1 MGGNKG
7 MLMEV
12 EDVWNLGRMGILS
25 CIRAGSGIS
34 VSVLMVVVVVVVLAL
49 VLVWMVLMVWVV
61 VGVLILVVATVMVQE
76 VLVEVVSGSSSGAFL
91 LVVVELDGFGLASW
105 SG

>member
-34 VSVLMVVVVVVVLAL
+34 DSVLMVVVVVVVLAL
-49 VLVWMVLMVWVV
+49 VLVWMVLMVWGSGW
-61 VGVLILVVATVMVQE
+61 GVNTGCGNSDGA
-76 VLVEVVSGSSSGAFL
+76 GSIG
-91 LVVVELDGFGLASW
+91 
-105 SG
+105 